1 MKNFIVVTAAAVVI
15 AAGLLDASA
24 QAQTKAIEAAPS
36 QPREPDPAKR
46 VPAQPAPEAAP
57 TQRSAPTTP
66 APAPA
71 QPAAAATPHYTRRPS
86 WEDSERGGF
95 FLGVQG
101 GRGWVY
107 DSVGQDAL
115 AISAGYRWQ
124 AGAVSLLGI
133 ELSAGRLDST
143 TDDGWRYNQ
152 VEYKSIGFS
161 GRFNFGAASPVYAL
175 VRSGYFD
182 ADEKGYGSADGGYV
196 GIGLGA
202 DITRNF
208 NMSLVYTNYVYFN
221 ELYWQGGDLYYDV
234 SRSDTLML
242 GAEVRF

>member
-1 MKNFIVVTAAAVVI
+1 MKNFLAMAAAAVVI
-15 AAGLLDASA
+15 AAGFVDASA
-24 QAQTKAIEAAPS
+24 HAQTKAIETPPA
-36 QPREPDPAKR
+36 QPRELDPAKR
-46 VPAQPAPEAAP
+46 VPPASAPEAASGQQAEP
-57 TQRSAPTTP
+57 ASGTQSAP
-66 APAPA
+66 
-71 QPAAAATPHYTRRPS
+71 AATPHYTRRPS
-86 WEDSERGGF
+86 WEDRDRGGF
-95 FLGVQG
+95 FLGAQG

-107 DSVGQDAL
+107 DSVGQDAW
-115 AISAGYRWQ
+115 AVSAGYRWQ

-143 TDDGWRYNQ
+143 TDDGWHYNK
-152 VEYKSIGFS
+152 VEYKSIGFN

-182 ADEKGYGSADGGYV
+182 ADEQGYGSADGGYV

-202 DITRNF
+202 DFTRNF

-221 ELYWQGGDLYYDV
+221 ELYWYEGDLYYDI

>member
-1 MKNFIVVTAAAVVI
+1 MKNFLAMAAAAVVI
-15 AAGLLDASA
+15 AAGFVDASA
-24 QAQTKAIEAAPS
+24 HAQTKAVEAAPVP
-36 QPREPDPAKR
+36 PRELDPAKR
-46 VPAQPAPEAAP
+46 VAPQPSPEPALRQASEPAPAAVAQPAPAAMP
-57 TQRSAPTTP
+57 RHSG
-66 APAPA
+66 
-71 QPAAAATPHYTRRPS
+71 PS
-86 WEDSERGGF
+86 WEEHDRGGF

-124 AGAVSLLGI
+124 AGSVSLLGI

-143 TDDGWRYNQ
+143 TDDGRPYNK
-152 VEYKSIGFS
+152 VEYKGIGFN

-175 VRSGYFD
+175 VRTGYFD

-196 GIGLGA
+196 GLGLGA
-202 DITRNF
+202 DFTRNF

-221 ELYWQGGDLYYDV
+221 ELYWSEGTLYYDA

>member
-1 MKNFIVVTAAAVVI
+1 MKNNLSVTAAAVVF
-15 AAGLLDASA
+15 AAGLLGAGAA
-24 QAQTKAIEAAPS
+24 QAQTKPVETAPA
-36 QPREPDPAKR
+36 QAREPDPAKR
-46 VPAQPAPEAAP
+46 VAPPAVADGTAGQQPGDPVPA
-57 TQRSAPTTP
+57 SAG
-66 APAPA
+66 APATA
-71 QPAAAATPHYTRRPS
+71 PHYTTRPA
-86 WEDSERGGF
+86 WEEVDRGGF

-107 DSVGQDAL
+107 DSVGQDAF
-115 AISAGYRWQ
+115 AVSAGYRWQ

-143 TDDGWRYNQ
+143 TDDGWDYNK
-152 VEYKSIGFS
+152 VEFKSIGFN

-182 ADEKGYGSADGGYV
+182 AEEKGYGSADGGYV

-202 DITRNF
+202 DITRHF
-208 NMSLVYTNYVYFN
+208 NLSLVYTNYVYFN
-221 ELYWQGGDLYYDV
+221 ELYWYEGDLYYDA

-242 GAEVRF
+242 GAEARF